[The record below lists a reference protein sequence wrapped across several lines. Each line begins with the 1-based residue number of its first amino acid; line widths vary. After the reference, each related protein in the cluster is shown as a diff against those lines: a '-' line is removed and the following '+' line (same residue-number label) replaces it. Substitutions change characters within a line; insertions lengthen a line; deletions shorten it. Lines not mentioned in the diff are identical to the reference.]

1 MLIVSTA
8 HYPRLVISHSNISG
22 VIRLSVMLDHELRMM
37 KSGADT
43 DVLPASG
50 LNYQSVNTRGALL
63 LRNQFKQAET
73 NLLHTFLAPVA
84 GVR

>member
-1 MLIVSTA
+1 
-8 HYPRLVISHSNISG
+8 
-22 VIRLSVMLDHELRMM
+22 M